1 MNVVAINITGG
12 GTQKNGVKCCFHKRV
27 LLLLDD
33 SLICGKTRK
42 LVFCLTYYRFEK
54 IFRQNERSQIL
65 TLLPRQRI
73 SSKTEKDKQINKH
86 WNTHSQQQGSVWFL
100 IKTVEKFLFKREKD
114 VDSRLVSL
122 ALEITLTQVHT
133 VVHRAGDERRGGRG
147 KECKLSDVQ
156 QRHAGLKS
164 KTENRK

>member
-33 SLICGKTRK
+33 SLICGKTCK

-86 WNTHSQQQGSVWFL
+86 WNTHSQQQGSGWFL

-133 VVHRAGDERRGGRG
+133 VVHRTELDRATRAGVRG
-147 KECKLSDVQ
+147 Q
-156 QRHAGLKS
+156 QRRHAGLKS